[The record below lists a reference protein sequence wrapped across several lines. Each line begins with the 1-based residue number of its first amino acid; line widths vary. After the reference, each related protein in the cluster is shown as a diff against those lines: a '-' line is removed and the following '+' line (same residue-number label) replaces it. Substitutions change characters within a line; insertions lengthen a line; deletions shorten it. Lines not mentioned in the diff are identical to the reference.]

1 MSTPYNVNVPYQVT
15 IAADGT
21 VSVQTID
28 AQAYTL
34 PVPDAVF
41 NGFLVDDILNAFDAS
56 GNGTSPI
63 ANLSVTMVDG
73 SKNTFV
79 QALARQLTIAQLDGS
94 SNDLTRYLLNWANQ
108 QLLADLC
115 NNGIAVSLEAGGLDD
130 LKFNDI
136 SANYHQGATDMFDGL
151 NALTPNVL
159 SVVGTQIPNSKW
171 LSAFNKQVKGA
182 PAHRLPLYDGADSMT
197 FQFVITQN
205 FIVSEDNQNVNGAAA
220 ASGFPLTAAA
230 DGGARGVAPVTA
242 IGHYGVPQ
250 RVINLVLT
258 RPSPS
263 EYVAISDYK
272 TKSDTATAAAG
283 RDGAPPYVVFQ
294 FELAAARTAV
304 TGAGTVVSNTTTA
317 YNDAVTDASSAT
329 AAWSTASTQAVDLS
343 GAYDNFETAV
353 SQYNAALAVQTSALA
368 AAGSDI
374 AGALYDAAQRAIT
387 ATKAALA
394 YLRQCTT
401 GLKTASVNLSGDMEH
416 HADADGEMA
425 ALLTSIDI
433 SATAVTISG
442 DIAAVNTAVG
452 TYMVEFKTR
461 VAGLHGTAV
470 TNSDAV
476 LTKYK
481 AYIDAAKAEAEAKA
495 ALDNINDRYDLF
507 LDRYEATKESADD
520 AFDVAEAQHISAWT
534 DTSDALVRSAALDS
548 SAYLAVQDWS
558 GAVVTTAEKQG
569 IYDTTPSQANADAL
583 AAAQAAQNNK
593 YLLAQAAVTKYKN
606 YLPVKAAAHA
616 ALTTAYYVYISAKNA
631 DAPSTPSDFPNPK
644 YGDLTNDI
652 DTHTLSTMEPFASA

>member
-21 VSVQTID
+21 VSFQTID

-56 GNGTSPI
+56 GNGASPI
-63 ANLSVTMVDG
+63 ANLSVSMVTAN
-73 SKNTFV
+73 KTAFV

-94 SNDLTRYLLNWANQ
+94 SNDLTQYLLNWANQ

-115 NNGIAVSLEAGGLDD
+115 NNGIAVSMEAGGLED

-136 SANYHQGATDMFDGL
+136 SANYHQGATDMFEGL
-151 NALTPNVL
+151 DALTPNVL

-205 FIVSEDNQNVNGAAA
+205 FIVSEDSQNVNGADA

-263 EYVAISDYK
+263 EYVDMDTYK
-272 TKSDTATAAAG
+272 TNSDDLTKTVRG
-283 RDGAPPYVVFQ
+283 LSIPDYVVYK
-294 FELAAARTAV
+294 FEVDAAEAAVHAASTGAYDSAV
-304 TGAGTVVSNTTTA
+304 TTA
-317 YNDAVTDASSAT
+317 SGDT
-329 AAWSTASTQAVDLS
+329 AAWSAASKHAVDLS
-343 GAYDNFETAV
+343 SAYDNFETAV
-353 SQYNAALAVQTSALA
+353 SQYNAALAVQTSTLA

-387 ATKAALA
+387 ATKAALV
-394 YLRQCTT
+394 YLSQCTT
-401 GLKTASVNLSGDMEH
+401 ALKTSVDLSGDLQSDRTA
-416 HADADGEMA
+416 ADVAMVTLVTDIATPANA
-425 ALLTSIDI
+425 A
-433 SATAVTISG
+433 TISG
-442 DIAAVNTAVG
+442 DIAAVKTMLVTYMGNVKGEVNGLQTTAV
-452 TYMVEFKTR
+452 
-461 VAGLHGTAV
+461 
-470 TNSDAV
+470 NSSNAV
-476 LTKYK
+476 LTAYK
-481 AYIDAAKAEAEAKA
+481 NYIDAAKAEADAKA

-507 LDRYEATKESADD
+507 IARYEATKESADD
-520 AFDVAEAQHISAWT
+520 AFNVAKDQWIAAWT
-534 DTSDALVRSAALDS
+534 DASDALVHSAALNS
-548 SAYLAVQDWS
+548 SAYDAVADWS
-558 GAVVTTAEKQG
+558 GAVVTTADAQDT
-569 IYDTTPSQANADAL
+569 YNTTPSKANADAL
-583 AAAQAAQNNK
+583 AAAQADQNEK

-606 YLPVKAAAHA
+606 YLPVKAAALA
-616 ALTTAYYVYISAKNA
+616 AATTAWNVYAAAKDA
-631 DAPSTPSDFPNPK
+631 DAPSTPSDDPNPK
-644 YGDLTNDI
+644 YGVFPSNI
-652 DTHTLSTMEPFASA
+652 DDYTLLQLAPFA

>member
-56 GNGTSPI
+56 GNGPSPI
-63 ANLSVTMVDG
+63 ANLAVTMVDG
-73 SKNTFV
+73 NKNAFV
-79 QALARQLTIAQLDGS
+79 LALARQLTIAQLDGS
-94 SNDLTRYLLNWANQ
+94 SNDLTQYLLNWANQ

-182 PAHRLPLYDGADSMT
+182 PACRLPLYDGADSMT

-205 FIVSEDNQNVNGAAA
+205 FIVSEDNQNVNGAAT

-230 DGGARGVAPVTA
+230 NGGARGVAPVTA

-263 EYVAISDYK
+263 EYVDIDDFK
-272 TKSDTATAAAG
+272 TKSDNEEEEADPPLPDYVVYKFEVTDASNAVSVASGAVVTATEEY
-283 RDGAPPYVVFQ
+283 D
-294 FELAAARTAV
+294 
-304 TGAGTVVSNTTTA
+304 S
-317 YNDAVTDASSAT
+317 AVTDASAAT
-329 AAWSTASTQAVDLS
+329 AAWSAASKHVVDLS

-353 SQYNAALAVQTSALA
+353 SQYNAALAVQTSTLA
-368 AAGSDI
+368 SARSDTS
-374 AGALYDAAQRAIT
+374 GALYDAAQRAIT
-387 ATKAALA
+387 ATKAALV
-394 YLRQCTT
+394 YLSQCTT
-401 GLKTASVNLSGDMEH
+401 GLQTSVNLSGDLVAS
-416 HADADGEMA
+416 HADADGKMA
-425 ALLTSIDI
+425 ALLTSIDT
-433 SATAVTISG
+433 SAAAATISG
-442 DIAAVNTAVG
+442 DINAVETEVGIYIVAVKNKVDDLYAAAVS
-452 TYMVEFKTR
+452 K
-461 VAGLHGTAV
+461 
-470 TNSDAV
+470 SDLV
-476 LTKYK
+476 LTSYN
-481 AYIDAAKAEAEAKA
+481 AYIAAAKAEAEAKA
-495 ALDNINDRYDLF
+495 ALDNINDRYNLF
-507 LDRYEATKESADD
+507 IDRYEATKESADA
-520 AFDVAEAQHISAWT
+520 AFNVAKDQWNAAWT
-534 DTSDALVRSAALDS
+534 DASSAVDFATALGEAANTAIMAWTDASDATGFA
-548 SAYLAVQDWS
+548 
-558 GAVVTTAEKQG
+558 QG
-569 IYDTTPSQANADAL
+569 TYDTTPSQNNANDLAEKQAD
-583 AAAQAAQNNK
+583 QNNK

-606 YLPVKAAAHA
+606 YLPVMRA
-616 ALTTAYYVYISAKNA
+616 ALAAEDIALGVYKSAKTA
-631 DAPSTPSDFPNPK
+631 DAPSNPTDPVNISK
-644 YGDLTNDI
+644 NTYTVV
-652 DTHTLSTMEPFASA
+652 DTSPFA